1 MVRQRTIFGG
11 AATSVL
17 VCLAGWFVWIGRP
30 ESLRLSSP
38 SGGILRFFESRE
50 EFVSPRTQQLPSVY
64 LWAWERPEDLR
75 FLAGKSIG
83 VAFLAKT
90 LFLRSP
96 TTIPAS
102 DTASGV
108 EVRPRMQPLHV
119 PAGIPLTAVVRIE
132 TPQGAVAAAYQESSR
147 ASGVPSEKQLA
158 RATEEIAEAAR
169 LPGVNAVQIDFD
181 ATRSEQ
187 ALYRVLLTETRKRIP
202 ANTRLSITAL
212 ASWCI
217 GDRWLDQLPPGT
229 IDEAVPMLFRM
240 GPGGPEIVNFVRSG
254 KEFPVAVCKNSIGI
268 STDEAFS
275 RSIFSGELPLNRD
288 ARAPKRIYLFTP
300 QGWDPV
306 RTAALLQE
314 IGQ

>member
-11 AATSVL
+11 VAAL
-17 VCLAGWFVWIGRP
+17 IPVCMAGWFAWIGRA
-30 ESLRLSSP
+30 ESFQSSRPLGGLLRL
-38 SGGILRFFESRE
+38 FESRN
-50 EFVSPRTQQLPSVY
+50 EFVSPRAQQPPSVY

-75 FLAGKSIG
+75 FLAGESIG

-96 TTIPAS
+96 AKITAS

-119 PAGIPLTAVVRIE
+119 PARIPLTAVVRVE
-132 TPQGAVAAAYQESSR
+132 TPQRAVAAAYQESSR
-147 ASGVPSEKQLA
+147 ASVVFSEKQMA
-158 RATEEIAEAAR
+158 RASEEIAEAAR
-169 LPGVNAVQIDFD
+169 LPGVNAVQVDFD

-187 ALYRVLLTETRKRIP
+187 ALYRTLLTETRKRIP

-212 ASWCI
+212 ASWCV

-254 KEFPVAVCKNSIGI
+254 KEFPVAVCKNGIGI
-268 STDEAFS
+268 STDEVFS

-288 ARAPKRIYLFTP
+288 SKTPKRIYLFAP
-300 QGWDPV
+300 QGWDHIP
-306 RTAALLQE
+306 TATLLQE